1 MLIVL
6 MQHSSGCEALIVHR
20 AILFMSIASRGFSSS
35 VLYCSYITLLIRH
48 KTIYIVWAVF
58 MHITQCY
65 CILIALMRK
74 INIRRNIFSI
84 RLIFAVTF
92 FQSPTKA
99 FRIFN
104 TYVGDHMRT
113 VVLGAIVNEMT
124 KRQLLGQVK
133 ETGEVLLTG
142 LQKLEVSSLSVYVY
156 ACVSLGNYTCTYTH
170 TLTTGCVCA
179 YLPSLNCVLAYRY
192 RYYSSETIAKHCKSW
207 CTWCATKMLV
217 FSNQSDCQTA
227 LGFTTHQCTPVS
239 YKGWWVVL

>member
-1 MLIVL
+1 
-6 MQHSSGCEALIVHR
+6 
-20 AILFMSIASRGFSSS
+20 
-35 VLYCSYITLLIRH
+35 
-48 KTIYIVWAVF
+48 
-58 MHITQCY
+58 
-65 CILIALMRK
+65 
-74 INIRRNIFSI
+74 
-84 RLIFAVTF
+84 
-92 FQSPTKA
+92 
-99 FRIFN
+99 
-104 TYVGDHMRT
+104 MRT

-179 YLPSLNCVLAYRY
+179 
-192 RYYSSETIAKHCKSW
+192 
-207 CTWCATKMLV
+207 TKMLV